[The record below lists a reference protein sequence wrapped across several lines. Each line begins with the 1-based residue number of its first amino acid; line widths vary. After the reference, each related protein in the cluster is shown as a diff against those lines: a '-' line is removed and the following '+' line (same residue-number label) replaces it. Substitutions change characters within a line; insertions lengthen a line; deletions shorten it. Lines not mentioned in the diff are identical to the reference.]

1 MDYIT
6 AIGIGASFVLACTGA
21 FFAYRCWRLWRHT
34 NITGLGLWVTKDKSF
49 LSNNFK
55 LIIIIGGMSSLHV
68 LFELVELFDIQMSRS
83 FWKVFHIVY
92 FSNLVALMVVFLMLA
107 ITWYRL
113 LSKVNTWDKR
123 WLTPKK

>member
-6 AIGIGASFVLACTGA
+6 GVGVGISFILACAGA
-21 FFAYRCWRLWRHT
+21 FFAYRCWKLWRHT
-34 NITGLGLWVTKDKSF
+34 NITGLGLWVTRDKSF

-55 LIIIIGGMSSLHV
+55 LVIIIGGLSSLHV
-68 LFELVELFDIQMSRS
+68 LFELVEQLDILMPQT
-83 FWKVFHIVY
+83 FWKVFHIAY
-92 FSNLVALMVVFLMLA
+92 FSDLVALMFVFLMLA

-123 WLTPKK
+123 WITQKK